1 MRVVVVVLVVCL
13 ALVGCSEGDV
23 TGAPERTSV
32 THVSPRSQP
41 APGTPTTGSEPSNRG
56 RPVLIPDL
64 TAVEFRSARER
75 FETDGVSVRADV
87 VPDCHLLKGVIVA
100 QQPPAGTELR
110 PGEVLT
116 LTFGRRP
123 PGTSCPPRLARLATR
138 SFLDWA
144 TGDAGAPAF
153 APRVRLLQGNR
164 QVAVLPVA
172 RASSREEWRLPAG
185 YAELVALNLL
195 DWMDDQV
202 LLQPSRGL
210 SVNCLEHAVVLA
222 PDLVDRLWWSSSL
235 HTASADACMQMA
247 AVQVWVDDAARIT
260 AVNFLIGSP

>member
-1 MRVVVVVLVVCL
+1 MRVAVVVIAGCL
-13 ALVGCSEGDV
+13 ALVGCSHEGS
-23 TGAPERTSV
+23 TSAPDRRPE
-32 THVSPRSQP
+32 
-41 APGTPTTGSEPSNRG
+41 TPVVRQEPSNRG
-56 RPVLIPDL
+56 GPVLLPDL
-64 TAVEFRSARER
+64 TAVEFRNARER
-75 FETDGVSVRADV
+75 LETDGVTVRADV
-87 VPDCHLLKGVIVA
+87 LPDCRMLKGVIVA
-100 QQPPAGTELR
+100 QQPPAGTKVR
-110 PGEVLT
+110 PGDTVT

-123 PGTSCPPRLARLATR
+123 PGTDCPPRLARLATR
-138 SFLDWA
+138 AFLDWA
-144 TGDAGAPAF
+144 TGAAGAPAF

-164 QVAVLPVA
+164 QVAVLPAA

-185 YAELVALNLL
+185 YAELRALNLL

-210 SVNCLEHAVVLA
+210 SANCLVRAVVLA

-247 AVQVWVDDAARIT
+247 AVQVWVDDDVRIR